1 MSAIP
6 ITTFGM
12 MPTGTTESVKKPPV
26 AVLPVHHQCG
36 AFHKH
41 QLFCNKSA
49 SQGFR
54 LAFLLCAI
62 TVTGAIAN
70 RHAVGIMLLRM
81 EIQPR
86 HL

>member
-12 MPTGTTESVKKPPV
+12 MPTGTTESVKKLPV

-41 QLFCNKSA
+41 QSVCSKSA

-54 LAFLLCAI
+54 LAFLLRAI
-62 TVTGAIAN
+62 TA